1 MERFEMVEIRMLAE
15 EMFGGLVA
23 NPCLDRMTGAVVNA
37 GKLPNPMDAER
48 YLPLPRYSCA
58 HLRQQFMREMHEK
71 WIFSDADM
79 AQVSHWPDFPLVQDE
94 TLATAEREY
103 LSQAHRLCADLGME
117 DTAYD
122 PPGRTRT
129 QETYIDYE
137 DRRSLELAQ
146 AWCREHGLRFY
157 DARDIPLSEERQRR
171 LEAFKREHLENW
183 YKLPCARK
191 LYDPETFARIMEEEL
206 RKMHA
211 EWLQKREAYARAVAS
226 GEMPD
231 VGEGF

>member
-23 NPCLDRMTGAVVNA
+23 NPCLDRVTGAVVNA
-37 GKLPNPMDAER
+37 GKFPNPMDAER

-71 WIFSDADM
+71 GIFSDADM
-79 AQVSHWPDFPLVQDE
+79 AQVSHWPDFPLVQDK
-94 TLATAEREY
+94 TLATAESEY

-157 DARDIPLSEERQRR
+157 DTRAIPLSEERQRH
-171 LEAFKREHLENW
+171 LEALEHEHLKDW